1 MNNNICREECWS
13 AISKS
18 YEAIG
23 VFMASIKPDS
33 DNYVG
38 GIEKLHLEEA
48 LSECRKALKTR
59 TTQAQRQPGSASQ
72 SGKETPDEA

>member
-1 MNNNICREECWS
+1 
-13 AISKS
+13 
-18 YEAIG
+18 
-23 VFMASIKPDS
+23 MASIKPDS

-38 GIEKLHLEEA
+38 GIERLHLEEA